1 MPRMARTMAVA
12 LGLFGGIAASQGPE
26 FAQQYRQRLGGAI
39 DELRRVVQRFE
50 ADAGA
55 NGHSREAAIG
65 RLQTNPDDLVS
76 RQGTAMRGNVERLER
91 LERHRQ
97 AFVDAGPFQR
107 LWVTARDGDL
117 DLMEATYR
125 DFEAALPA
133 TQEGVVAAG
142 AGFLGGWG
150 ITLLIGSM
158 FRRLFGFGRRRA
170 QAHRLHSSATLAR
183 PH

>member
-1 MPRMARTMAVA
+1 MPRIARTMAVA

-55 NGHSREAAIG
+55 NGHSREAAID

-107 LWVTARDGDL
+107 LWVTVRDGDL